1 MNARVLVVDD
11 EEAIRSTMKQ
21 AIDYAG
27 HDCLLAR
34 SGQEGLDVVER
45 ESLDVVFLDIKMPGM
60 DGLALLERLRER
72 PATATVPVVFMTA
85 RGRQADLDRY
95 HAAGA
100 AGVIVK
106 PFDPLTLA
114 DRIRGLMAAS
124 ES

>member
-45 ESLDVVFLDIKMPGM
+45 ESPDVG
-60 DGLALLERLRER
+60 DGR
-72 PATATVPVVFMTA
+72 V
-85 RGRQADLDRY
+85 G
-95 HAAGA
+95 GA
-100 AGVIVK
+100 ETHQG
-106 PFDPLTLA
+106 D
-114 DRIRGLMAAS
+114 
-124 ES
+124 